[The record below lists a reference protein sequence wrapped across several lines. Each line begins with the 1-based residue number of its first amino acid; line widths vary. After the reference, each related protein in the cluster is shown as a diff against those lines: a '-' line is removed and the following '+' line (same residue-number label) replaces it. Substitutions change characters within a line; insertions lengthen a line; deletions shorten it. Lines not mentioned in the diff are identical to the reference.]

1 LGRKY
6 SLADG
11 THINLAISSLVM
23 GEKARDEPQPLDLEI
38 DDIDGSSQI
47 VIEDS
52 FSVTFM
58 ERDYA
63 TLTPMGL
70 ITEIFV
76 TFSCK
81 VKGEAKK
88 VRMDVPHF
96 LVIYKKARRRGIRIK
111 KGKDCVHLE
120 KDGSGKQKENR
131 DFDILDF
138 IEKCIAREKD
148 GVGDMFF

>member
-1 LGRKY
+1 LGRNY

-11 THINLAISSLVM
+11 THINLAILSLVM
-23 GEKARDEPQPLDLEI
+23 AEKAMDEPQPLDLKI
-38 DDIDGSSQI
+38 DDIDSSSNI

-52 FSVTFM
+52 ISMTFT
-58 ERDYA
+58 ELDYT

-81 VKGEAKK
+81 VEGEIKK

-96 LVIYKKARRRGIRIK
+96 LVICKNAKKRRIRIK
-111 KGKDCVHLE
+111 KGKNYVHLE
-120 KDGSGKQKENR
+120 KDESGKQRENR

-138 IEKCIAREKD
+138 IEKCITREKD
-148 GVGDMFF
+148 EVGDMFV